1 MSLIQIEHL
10 YFTYDG
16 GSEPVFEDLDLQ
28 LETDWKLGLV
38 GRNGR
43 GKTTLLRLL
52 EGGLEHRGQIRT
64 GGLACRRFPCA
75 VRETEVPVSQVLRDI
90 SPEAEE
96 WQLVRELS
104 LLGLDEEVLE
114 RTLSTLSGGEQTRV
128 LLSALFL
135 DEGSWPM
142 LDEPTDHLDEEGREL
157 LAQYLSH
164 SRRGFLLVSHDRA
177 FLDRCVDHVL
187 ALNRTGPELVKGN
200 FSVWY
205 QEKQDRD
212 RREQA
217 QNQQLKGEIRRLEQ
231 AARRTSAWSDQ
242 VEKTKYA
249 SKKSGLRPDR
259 GYVGHKSAKMMKRAK
274 SLESRQESAIRE
286 KAALL
291 HDVERAEPLKLAPR
305 AFHSARLLELDRVSI
320 DYGDGPVC
328 GEVSFSLSQGERL
341 CLEGRN
347 GSGKTSLLRLILGE
361 EVPHTGTVRWASGLE
376 ISYVSQKVDHLQGAL
391 RDFPAEEGIDATQ
404 FMTILRKLDFPRA
417 AFEGEMG
424 AYSAGQ
430 KKKVLLAASLCRSAH
445 LYVWDEPL
453 NFVDLFSRIQ
463 MEELLLEYRPTLL
476 FVEHDEAFR
485 ERVATRRVSLSERG
499 LEKTDK
505 DMK

>member
-157 LAQYLSH
+157 LAQYLKGICLEFDFHFTSQI
-164 SRRGFLLVSHDRA
+164 GFFKEAERIPV
-177 FLDRCVDHVL
+177 LDRIVCL
-187 ALNRTGPELVKGN
+187 PF
-200 FSVWY
+200 FS
-205 QEKQDRD
+205 
-212 RREQA
+212 
-217 QNQQLKGEIRRLEQ
+217 
-231 AARRTSAWSDQ
+231 
-242 VEKTKYA
+242 
-249 SKKSGLRPDR
+249 SKN
-259 GYVGHKSAKMMKRAK
+259 Y
-274 SLESRQESAIRE
+274 I
-286 KAALL
+286 
-291 HDVERAEPLKLAPR
+291 
-305 AFHSARLLELDRVSI
+305 I
-320 DYGDGPVC
+320 
-328 GEVSFSLSQGERL
+328 
-341 CLEGRN
+341 
-347 GSGKTSLLRLILGE
+347 
-361 EVPHTGTVRWASGLE
+361 
-376 ISYVSQKVDHLQGAL
+376 
-391 RDFPAEEGIDATQ
+391 
-404 FMTILRKLDFPRA
+404 
-417 AFEGEMG
+417 
-424 AYSAGQ
+424 
-430 KKKVLLAASLCRSAH
+430 
-445 LYVWDEPL
+445 
-453 NFVDLFSRIQ
+453 
-463 MEELLLEYRPTLL
+463 
-476 FVEHDEAFR
+476 
-485 ERVATRRVSLSERG
+485 
-499 LEKTDK
+499 
-505 DMK
+505 